1 MGLMSAFSNGNLAR
15 ATHGVYSDRRVN
27 PVARELVSAVLD
39 ARPDLKD
46 HPVATWAWARAE
58 SRCLMLE
65 SWLDEYD
72 FLDVDGKPTAP
83 AQLVTRYEK
92 LAMALRARLGLD
104 PQSQA
109 QLQSSR
115 ADAAKVTYDLEALR
129 ERGREAMLE
138 RA

>member
-1 MGLMSAFSNGNLAR
+1 MAAYTNGNLVR
-15 ATHGVYSDRRVN
+15 VTHGVYSDRRVN
-27 PVARELVSAVLD
+27 PIARGLVTALIDV
-39 ARPDLKD
+39 RPDLED
-46 HPVATWAWARAE
+46 HASAVWSWARVE
-58 SRCLMLE
+58 SKCLLLE
-65 SWLDEYD
+65 DWLDEHD
-72 FLDVDGKPTAP
+72 FIDVDGKPTAP

-129 ERGREAMLE
+129 EKGREAMLE